1 MRRIQNEYSVK
12 VKNKDKRNH
21 EFLLDRINEFND
33 ENYPFKID
41 QMVYK
46 HFAWVN
52 LAHCLEVWEPQ
63 EHRGQYSTHAQQRTR
78 LNYFD

>member
-41 QMVYK
+41 
-46 HFAWVN
+46 
-52 LAHCLEVWEPQ
+52 
-63 EHRGQYSTHAQQRTR
+63 
-78 LNYFD
+78 